1 MMNGKTFKLCMVF
14 FFTMLMVFSS
24 FRTNLYPDNSD
35 SGKATALLIIDVQNF
50 YFPGG
55 ALPLHEPEK
64 AADNIKKLL
73 LDFRA
78 EKNPV
83 IHICHRVKKGGDI
96 YRILT
101 PVKKEKI
108 IFKDHANSFRD
119 TLLLEYLKEKNI
131 GTLVITGMQTHM
143 CVEAA
148 TRAAAD
154 LGFKCIVVSDA
165 CATRDLKFGEKTI
178 RSEDVHNSTL
188 SSLSRTYAEITDTK
202 SYLKEI
208 SQK

>member
-1 MMNGKTFKLCMVF
+1 MMNGKNSKLYIVF
-14 FFTMLMVFSS
+14 LFIMIMIFSLML
-24 FRTNLYPDNSD
+24 TNLYPDNSD
-35 SGKATALLIIDVQNF
+35 NGKATALLIIDVQNF

-55 ALPLHEPEK
+55 ALPLIEPEK

-73 LDFRA
+73 VNFRD
-78 EKNPV
+78 KKRPV
-83 IHICHRVKKGGDI
+83 IHIRHKVKKGGEI
-96 YRILT
+96 YRILI
-101 PVKKEKI
+101 PIEKEKI

-119 TLLLEYLKEKNI
+119 TVLLEYLKEKNI

-165 CATRDLKFGEKTI
+165 CATRDLKFEEKII
-178 RSEDVHNSTL
+178 RSEDVHYSTL
-188 SSLSRTYAEITDTK
+188 SSLSRTYAEITDTE
-202 SYLKEI
+202 SYLKKNI
-208 SQK
+208 QK

>member
-1 MMNGKTFKLCMVF
+1 MIMF
-14 FFTMLMVFSS
+14 FSLGH
-24 FRTNLYPDNSD
+24 TNLYTDNSD
-35 SGKATALLIIDVQNF
+35 NRKATALLIIDVQNF

-55 ALPLHEPEK
+55 ALPLIEPEK

-73 LDFRA
+73 VNFRA
-78 EKNPV
+78 ERKPV
-83 IHICHRVKKGGDI
+83 IHIRHNVKKGGEI
-96 YRILT
+96 YRVLIPLE
-101 PVKKEKI
+101 KEKI

-119 TLLLEYLKEKNI
+119 TVLLEYLKEKKI

-165 CATRDLKFGEKTI
+165 CATRDLKFGDKTI
-178 RSEDVHNSTL
+178 RSEDVHHSTL
-188 SSLSRTYAEITDTK
+188 SSLSRTYAEITDTE
-202 SYLKEI
+202 SFLKKI
-208 SQK
+208 VQK